1 MNEDQQRVK
10 NLNHKQHKLHHRSS
24 VLQNK
29 RRRMSERSE
38 NNVREGQESQEG
50 MRSNSQTFPNQI
62 FETIQNG
69 TTRMRSWLFGKEDEY
84 KKEELIRSTQSLHHY
99 IHKYFNITN
108 RLSEILNTQMYQN
121 ILPAVSAN
129 DSESI
134 EQNCV
139 RVRRVMS
146 QILDI
151 CEREDKHVQKSLEP
165 ALYEK
170 IAFSVGSLE
179 EKAAVLKDLHDKTM
193 GVLGKIV
200 CPLFT
205 VQLARSNLRDVMPP
219 VELLKS
225 QPVSSFVLLGD
236 LEQSSK
242 TIIKLLCG
250 SQNHQTSLDEAIQ
263 LMQDLLSILRPPCDF
278 YNDILCEVE
287 AYVKIISK
295 KM

>member
-1 MNEDQQRVK
+1 
-10 NLNHKQHKLHHRSS
+10 
-24 VLQNK
+24 
-29 RRRMSERSE
+29 MSERRE
-38 NNVREGQESQEG
+38 NNVRESQV
-50 MRSNSQTFPNQI
+50 MRSNFQTFPNQI
-62 FETIQNG
+62 VEVFQNG
-69 TTRMRSWLFGKEDEY
+69 STRMRSWFCGKEDES

-121 ILPAVSAN
+121 IPAVSAN
-129 DSESI
+129 ESESI

-139 RVRRVMS
+139 RVRHVMS
-146 QILDI
+146 QILGL
-151 CEREDKHVQKSLEP
+151 CEREDKLVQKSIEP
-165 ALYEK
+165 APYEK

-179 EKAAVLKDLHDKTM
+179 EKAAVIKDVHDENM
-193 GVLGKIV
+193 GVLGNV
-200 CPLFT
+200 FCPLVT
-205 VQLARSNLRDVMPP
+205 VQLARSNLTDVMPP

-242 TIIKLLCG
+242 LITKLLCG

-263 LMQDLLSILRPPCDF
+263 LMQDLLSILRPPCDS

>member
-1 MNEDQQRVK
+1 
-10 NLNHKQHKLHHRSS
+10 
-24 VLQNK
+24 
-29 RRRMSERSE
+29 MSERKE
-38 NNVREGQESQEG
+38 NNVREGQEFQEV
-50 MRSNSQTFPNQI
+50 MRSNFQTFPNQI
-62 FETIQNG
+62 VEVFQNG
-69 TTRMRSWLFGKEDEY
+69 TTRMRSWFCAKEDEY
-84 KKEELIRSTQSLHHY
+84 LKEELIRSTQSLHHY

-108 RLSEILNTQMYQN
+108 RLLEILNTQMYQN

-139 RVRRVMS
+139 RVRYVMS
-146 QILDI
+146 QILGL
-151 CEREDKHVQKSLEP
+151 CEREDKRVQKGTKST
-165 ALYEK
+165 LYEK

-179 EKAAVLKDLHDKTM
+179 EKAAVLKDVHDETM
-193 GVLGKIV
+193 GVLGNV
-200 CPLFT
+200 FCPVVTF
-205 VQLARSNLRDVMPP
+205 QLARSNLTDVMPP

-225 QPVSSFVLLGD
+225 QHVSSFVLLGD

-242 TIIKLLCG
+242 TITKLLCG

-263 LMQDLLSILRPPCDF
+263 LMQDLLSILRPPCDS

>member
-1 MNEDQQRVK
+1 MNEHQQSVK
-10 NLNHKQHKLHHRSS
+10 DLNHKQHQIHQRSS

-29 RRRMSERSE
+29 PRRMSERRE
-38 NNVREGQESQEG
+38 INVRESQESQEG

-62 FETIQNG
+62 VEAFHNG
-69 TTRMRSWLFGKEDEY
+69 STRMRSWFCGKEDES

-108 RLSEILNTQMYQN
+108 RLSEILNIQMNQN

-129 DSESI
+129 KSESI

-146 QILDI
+146 QIIGL
-151 CEREDKHVQKSLEP
+151 CEREDKLVQKSLEP

-179 EKAAVLKDLHDKTM
+179 EKAAVIKDVHDKNM
-193 GVLGKIV
+193 GVLGNV
-200 CPLFT
+200 FCPVVT
-205 VQLARSNLRDVMPP
+205 VQLARSNLTDVMPP

-242 TIIKLLCG
+242 LITKLLCG
-250 SQNHQTSLDEAIQ
+250 SQNHQTSLDETIQ
-263 LMQDLLSILRPPCDF
+263 LMQDLLSILRPPCDS

>member
-1 MNEDQQRVK
+1 
-10 NLNHKQHKLHHRSS
+10 
-24 VLQNK
+24 
-29 RRRMSERSE
+29 
-38 NNVREGQESQEG
+38 
-50 MRSNSQTFPNQI
+50 MRSNSQISPYQI
-62 FETIQNG
+62 VEVFQNG
-69 TTRMRSWLFGKEDEY
+69 TTRMRSWFCGKEDEY
-84 KKEELIRSTQSLHHY
+84 LKEELIRSTQSLHHY

-108 RLSEILNTQMYQN
+108 RLSAILNTQMNQN
-121 ILPAVSAN
+121 NLPAVSAN

-139 RVRRVMS
+139 RVRQVMS
-146 QILDI
+146 QILGL
-151 CEREDKHVQKSLEP
+151 CEREDKRVQKSVEP

-179 EKAAVLKDLHDKTM
+179 EKATVLKDLQDEKM
-193 GVLGKIV
+193 GVLGNV
-200 CPLFT
+200 FCPVVT
-205 VQLARSNLRDVMPP
+205 VQLARSNLTNVMPP

-242 TIIKLLCG
+242 TITKLLCG
-250 SQNHQTSLDEAIQ
+250 SQNHQKNLDEGIQ
-263 LMQDLLSILRPPCDF
+263 LMQDLLSILKPPCDS